1 MAKASPRNDQTNGGW
16 RVNGNGVYLGRV
28 GTRLMTAMT
37 AVSNI
42 KRQAESA
49 LSKEG
54 KR

>member
-1 MAKASPRNDQTNGGW
+1 MANDSPRNDQANGGW
-16 RVNGNGVYLGRV
+16 HANGNGVYLGRV
-28 GTRLMTAMT
+28 GTRLKTAMS

-49 LSKEG
+49 LDKRG